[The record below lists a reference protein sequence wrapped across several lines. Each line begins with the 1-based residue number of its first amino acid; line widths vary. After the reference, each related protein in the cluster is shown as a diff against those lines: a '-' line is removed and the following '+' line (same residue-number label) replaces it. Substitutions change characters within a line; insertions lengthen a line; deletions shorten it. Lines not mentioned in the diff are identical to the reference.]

1 MTINMF
7 KKIEEI
13 HEKMAHFTRDYL
25 YKKRIKR
32 IIFN

>member
-1 MTINMF
+1 MF
-7 KKIEEI
+7 KKIEI
-13 HEKMAHFTRDYL
+13 HEKMAHFTRGYL